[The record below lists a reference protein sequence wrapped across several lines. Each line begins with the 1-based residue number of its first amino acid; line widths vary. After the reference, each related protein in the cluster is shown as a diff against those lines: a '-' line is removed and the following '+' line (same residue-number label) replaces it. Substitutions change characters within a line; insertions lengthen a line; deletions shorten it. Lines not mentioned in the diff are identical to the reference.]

1 MAPVGVT
8 MATAVG
14 GRCPGSPP
22 CAARTAACGCGRG
35 KWTRRRG
42 SSPTI
47 VSMWSADGFTL
58 LGRTDRIV
66 KIEGKRVA
74 LAEVEQ
80 ALAASPWSGPPLPW
94 RCLASG
100 P

>member
-1 MAPVGVT
+1 
-8 MATAVG
+8 
-14 GRCPGSPP
+14 
-22 CAARTAACGCGRG
+22 
-35 KWTRRRG
+35 
-42 SSPTI
+42 
-47 VSMWSADGFTL
+47 MWSADGFTL